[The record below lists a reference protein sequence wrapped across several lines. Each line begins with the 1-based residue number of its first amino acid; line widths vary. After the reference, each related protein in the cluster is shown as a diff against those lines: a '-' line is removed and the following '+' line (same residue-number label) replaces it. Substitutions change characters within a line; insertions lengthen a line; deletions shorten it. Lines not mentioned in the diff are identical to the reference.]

1 MIRTIWIALLATV
14 LQFAH
19 GDNSTTNGVDWT
31 CASSVIEHLGDLAE
45 HIGVA
50 ACISEPELTNIA
62 VSANQLW
69 VECLN
74 FNIETND
81 FAASALLLIRR
92 KRVLDILAGF
102 SSFSLS
108 DTNVLQASNAMIE
121 RIRPVKSIGRGQPVA
136 RPPLFNPWPP
146 IDVQPGDSPQRALE
160 IAEWNFVHS
169 NRYEQ
174 WKADYSVDLNKRK
187 FYDNLQSLYRKLDFM
202 LKCRQP

>member
-1 MIRTIWIALLATV
+1 MIRTIWIALLATA

-31 CASSVIEHLGDLAE
+31 CASSVVEYLGDLAE

-50 ACISEPELTNIA
+50 ACVSEPELTNIA

-81 FAASALLLIRR
+81 FADSALLLIRR

-108 DTNVLQASNAMIE
+108 DTNVLCASNAM
-121 RIRPVKSIGRGQPVA
+121 RGKIRPIKSIGRGRPVA

-146 IDVQPGDSPQRALE
+146 LDVQPGDSPQRALE
-160 IAEWNFVHS
+160 IAEWNLVHS

-174 WKADYSVDLNKRK
+174 WKADYSEDLNKRY
-187 FYDNLQSLYRKLDFM
+187 FYENLQSLYGKLDFM